1 MAREKRW
8 SRPQSGRDG
17 GRTRNTLVAL
27 VLASATLMTLD
38 QVAGS
43 SSPLEPVRRG
53 VGEVMGPVEKVTAEA
68 VRPFTAIGDFFSS
81 RESLRRQVRALGADN
96 TELRQRVAS
105 ESADTRRLAEYD
117 GLLKASSNHSLTL
130 VPARVIGYG
139 AAQSF
144 TRTVTID
151 AGSADGLEADQAV
164 VNNQGLVGRIVRVT
178 RSTATVVLLIDPRT
192 TVGGRIAESSELGTV
207 SGGGSLVQ
215 DGTVDFQMFD
225 SQLVP
230 AAGDTVLTWGDG
242 GGAYPQG
249 LTIGRVREV
258 FTSVRDTSRRAVLE
272 PAVDFSSLDL
282 VGVAVPTGTTGAR
295 AVMTPEGEWK

>member
-8 SRPQSGRDG
+8 SRPNGG
-17 GRTRNTLVAL
+17 PLGRTRNTLVAL

-38 QVAGS
+38 QVAGAN
-43 SSPLEPVRRG
+43 SPLEPVRRA

-68 VRPFTAIGDFFSS
+68 VRPFTAVGDYFAS
-81 RESLRRQVRALGADN
+81 RDSLRRQVRALDADN

-105 ESADTRRLAEYD
+105 ESADARRLAEYD
-117 GLLKASSNHSLTL
+117 GLLKASSNHRLTL

-151 AGSADGLEADQAV
+151 AGSVDGIAPDQAV
-164 VNNQGLVGRIVRVT
+164 VNNQGLVGRVIRVT

-207 SGGGSLVQ
+207 SGGGSLLG

-230 AAGDTVLTWGDG
+230 AQGDTVLTWGDA

-249 LTIGRVREV
+249 LVIGRVKEV

-282 VGVAVPTGTTGAR
+282 VGVAVPAGTTGAR
-295 AVMTPEGEWK
+295 ALMTPEGDWK